1 MFINMDSDRRLR
13 MLRSPEDKKSEDS
26 KRSAAFSHLK
36 VLRSQTWPYL
46 YSSLQFWWEIQD
58 TLWRYVWLCFVSQL
72 LRWDRWVVG
81 ICYCGSLHPGS
92 TLVCR
97 IHHHVFGTK
106 HSIDPNSNTE
116 KFVVALL
123 SANYTL
129 RKLGSFYVHCK
140 NLLVSEMLIIA
151 DLLTQGS
158 KDRLKVVSIVKTF
171 CLVIHRKTQG
181 KKTREKTALQP

>member
-13 MLRSPEDKKSEDS
+13 MLRSPQDKKSEDS
-26 KRSAAFSHLK
+26 KRSAAFPHLK

-81 ICYCGSLHPGS
+81 ICHCGSLHPGS

-129 RKLGSFYVHCK
+129 LRKLGSFFVHCK
-140 NLLVSEMLIIA
+140 NLLVSEMLILRGVFLQGGNLRIYLINNQKIEVCRGVEW
-151 DLLTQGS
+151 LLTPTHTYA
-158 KDRLKVVSIVKTF
+158 R
-171 CLVIHRKTQG
+171 
-181 KKTREKTALQP
+181 